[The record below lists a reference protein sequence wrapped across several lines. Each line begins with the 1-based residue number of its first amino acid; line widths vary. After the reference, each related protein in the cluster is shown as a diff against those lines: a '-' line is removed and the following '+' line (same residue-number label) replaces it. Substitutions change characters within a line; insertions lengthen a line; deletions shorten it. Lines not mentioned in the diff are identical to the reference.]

1 MEALIYLT
9 YLGIILLLG
18 LLLTILAK
26 LIKIPNILLLIFLG
40 IALNQI
46 HYQGAPLISFP
57 IIFLTSISILA
68 LVLVVFD
75 AASRFKIKEFD
86 TFSLQALKLV
96 FFFLIFNLIFLTLFT
111 MLLFSE
117 IQSFWLA
124 LLFAALMSG
133 TDTVVAL
140 ATLKEN
146 KSRVAELL
154 EIESILN
161 TPFVIVITFIIID
174 LMTSLQPELIV
185 SQFIEQIGPF
195 LQQIITGIGAG
206 VLVGLLILKI
216 MKRWYSETLSPL
228 ALITAAL
235 LTYILAE
242 NLGGSG
248 VLAVTVTGLFFGNI
262 YLKEKQSLY
271 EFSTIFANSLEILV
285 FVLVGLV
292 ISIPLSVTFFVKALV
307 LFILYLMIRFFT
319 IHTCFLKS
327 KYTLKEKIFM
337 TLNVSKGISVAVI
350 TFTLTT
356 LGIPT
361 IDPVLHLSLIF
372 VIISIIIP
380 TVLMPF
386 SSYFIPPKLKEAKK
400 HD

>member
-1 MEALIYLT
+1 MEALVYLT

-46 HYQGAPLISFP
+46 HYQGMPLISFP
-57 IIFLTSISILA
+57 LIFLTSISILA

-75 AASRFKIKEFD
+75 AASRFKLKEFD

-111 MLLFSE
+111 LLLFKE
-117 IQSFWLA
+117 IASVWLA
-124 LLFAALMSG
+124 LLFAAMMSG
-133 TDTVVAL
+133 TDTLAAVVI
-140 ATLKEN
+140 LKN
-146 KSRVAELL
+146 TKSRVVELL

-161 TPFVIVITFIIID
+161 TPFVIVTTFIILD
-174 LMTSLQPELIV
+174 LMKSFEPGLIV
-185 SQFIEQIGPF
+185 TQFIEQIGPF

-206 VLVGLLILKI
+206 VLIGLLILKI
-216 MKRWYSETLSPL
+216 MRRWYSETLSPL
-228 ALITAAL
+228 ALITGAL

-262 YLKEKQSLY
+262 YIKEKQSLH

-292 ISIPLSVTFFVKALV
+292 ISIPISSAFFIKGLL
-307 LFILYLMIRFFT
+307 LFILYLLIRFFT
-319 IHTCFLKS
+319 IHFCFLRS

-337 TLNVSKGISVAVI
+337 SLNISKGISIAVI
-350 TFTLTT
+350 TFTFTT
-356 LGIPT
+356 LGIPD
-361 IDPVLHLSLIF
+361 IDPILHLSLFFMIL
-372 VIISIIIP
+372 SIILP
-380 TVLMPF
+380 TLVVPF
-386 SSYFIPPKLKEAKK
+386 SSFFIPPKEVKN